1 MGTQMDVEDYINDK
15 RAKMSTSSND
25 PDDLDS
31 RSGSP
36 QDSLDL
42 SIGSRSH
49 ITSSQA
55 SKTPPI
61 RKQVPVLKSEAVGS
75 NVSTKTQQSS
85 TVGVL
90 PASSPILSPSLV
102 PASSPGAPP
111 DRSILTQYEEL
122 KSKAMTS
129 RARRIIANAR
139 ERNRVHTISSA
150 FEQLRKSIPCYSGN
164 QKLSKLA
171 ILKIATSY
179 IRCLSHVATVDPE
192 GTYEPDAA
200 GKDPKLS
207 ELVMRCTVNVLS
219 DGKLKRPEGNSSQDR
234 LGASDYEEELD

>member
-1 MGTQMDVEDYINDK
+1 MSDRSSRKRRKPAKPSRHSPNSQSEILSSSTSSELISPDDTPIMSETLKNMQNASNNLVKSSSSSLTTENHVMGSQMDVDDYINDK

-25 PDDLDS
+25 ADDLDS

-42 SIGSRSH
+42 SIGSRNH

-55 SKTPPI
+55 SHTSPT
-61 RKQVPVLKSEAVGS
+61 RKKQQQPVLKSETLAA
-75 NVSTKTQQSS
+75 NLSTKTQQSS
-85 TVGVL
+85 SAGVL
-90 PASSPILSPSLV
+90 PGSSPIMSPSLV

-150 FEQLRKSIPCYSGN
+150 FEVSF
-164 QKLSKLA
+164 
-171 ILKIATSY
+171 
-179 IRCLSHVATVDPE
+179 
-192 GTYEPDAA
+192 A
-200 GKDPKLS
+200 GA
-207 ELVMRCTVNVLS
+207 N
-219 DGKLKRPEGNSSQDR
+219 
-234 LGASDYEEELD
+234 